1 MRVVLQRVKEASVT
15 VEGEVV
21 ARIGHGA
28 LLLVGFL
35 KGDDAVAAELLAKKI
50 AALRIFEDAEGRT
63 NRGFEEAGGAVLAVS
78 QFTLAAD
85 TSRGRRPSFENALE
99 AEAARSLFEHFAATL
114 ETLLGKPVPRG
125 VFAASMQVALVND
138 GPFTLVLE
146 QLPAGK

>member
-15 VEGEVV
+15 VDGEMV
-21 ARIGHGA
+21 ARIGHGV
-28 LLLVGFL
+28 LLLAGFL
-35 KGDDAVAAELLAKKI
+35 KGDDASVADLLARKI

-63 NRGFEEAGGAVLAVS
+63 NRGFEETGGEVLAVS

-99 AEAARSLFEHFAATL
+99 ADAARALFAHFAAAL
-114 ETLLGKPVPRG
+114 EALLGKPVARG
-125 VFAASMQVALVND
+125 VFAASMQVALIND